1 MKPVF
6 DPRLQDDIPGWV
18 IENIM
23 QVSAWMKA
31 RNYTQWSIGG
41 IAPLPHCRRCTDGP
55 QCARLEQTSNNPLRG
70 NMEIKNAIIESVRL
84 TSDDHGCL
92 SAWLT
97 LDYGDSAQGFGGY
110 ALYLPQ
116 GFKHHDLKSLA
127 GHFIWRVM
135 EVAGV
140 TDWDKLKGKTV
151 RVRGTPGG
159 VEAIGHII
167 KDDWFDPRKDFE
179 AASK

>member
-41 IAPLPHCRRCTDGP
+41 IGPLPESPPQDEKTLPHCRRCTDGP
-55 QCARLEQTSNNPLRG
+55 QCTRLEQTSNNHLRG
-70 NMEIKNAIIESVRL
+70 NMEIKNAIR
-84 TSDDHGCL
+84 
-92 SAWLT
+92 
-97 LDYGDSAQGFGGY
+97 
-110 ALYLPQ
+110 
-116 GFKHHDLKSLA
+116 
-127 GHFIWRVM
+127 
-135 EVAGV
+135 
-140 TDWDKLKGKTV
+140 
-151 RVRGTPGG
+151 
-159 VEAIGHII
+159 VEAIGHIV